1 MKDRSPNPRKRQK
14 KIMDQFSLEGK
25 IAIVT
30 GAGQGIGKAI
40 ALTFAEAGGD
50 LVIVDIDRASANLTA
65 QEILAMGRNALA
77 LVVNVCDGKQIDSMV
92 RKTLRRFKRID
103 VSVHNA
109 GGGFPTKPVLEMSE
123 EDWDK
128 SITLNLKSAFLCC
141 NAVGKIMAKQK
152 RGSIVNMSSMAGF
165 GPYPLGANY
174 ASAKAGVKSLTENLA
189 VELGPY
195 NVRVNALAPGPVET
209 PTITD
214 YYREHPEMKEQRL
227 KAIPLKRIASPQDI
241 ANVALFLA
249 SDASAYVS
257 GQTILINGALATFVT
272 PELIA
277 ELGKRFDV

>member
-1 MKDRSPNPRKRQK
+1 MKDKSSNNRRVHEKLLY
-14 KIMDQFSLEGK
+14 QFSLEGK

-40 ALTFAEAGGD
+40 ALTFAKAWAD
-50 LVIVDIDRASANLTA
+50 LVIVDIDSVSANSTA
-65 QEILAMGRNALA
+65 QEIHDMGGEALA
-77 LVVNVCDGKQIDSMV
+77 LSVDVCDTRQVDGMV
-92 RKTLRRFKRID
+92 SETLERFKRID
-103 VSVHNA
+103 ISVHNA
-109 GGGFPTKPVLEMSE
+109 GGGYPTKAMFEMSD

-128 SITLNLKSAFLCC
+128 SLALNLKSAFLCC
-141 NAVGKIMAKQK
+141 RAIGKVMVKQK

-174 ASAKAGVKSLTENLA
+174 AAAKAGVKNLTENLA

-209 PTITD
+209 PTIAQ
-214 YYREHPEMKEQRL
+214 YYKEHPELKEQRL
-227 KAIPLKRIASPQDI
+227 KAIPLRRIASPEDI

-249 SDASAYVS
+249 SDASGYVS

-277 ELGKRFDV
+277 ELGKRF